1 MPRNPNADLAK
12 LVHTGG
18 SFSRVLADFPTDL
31 VEATAPGP
39 RLRSLTRALRNAG
52 SSDSDIA
59 KVTHIL
65 EEHAEDRTLI
75 PRLLLVRDGEL
86 LVDELLPS
94 TPLQADEASYD
105 ELPNLIP
112 LIMQRQSD
120 VPYIVLEATA
130 SGGRIRT
137 FLTGRLR
144 SDSDAQLVGETEHL
158 HEAHGGGLSH
168 PRHAHHTEEVWKRNE
183 TELAEAINGLVA
195 RNVVHLL
202 IVTGDPHIVDLVSKA
217 LSARARAILVTLA
230 SDTRA
235 AGASHE
241 MLNELL
247 NSTVQRLVDERKAGA
262 IGRAAEQEAANN
274 SGTDQR
280 LQPIVHAL
288 QQAGV
293 SILLLDLEAL
303 KDHTLLSLEGAPW
316 VASVAAETFGARI
329 LRAAPAAEALARA
342 AIATDAEVIIVDHDT
357 WPSGAGAAIV
367 HR

>member
-86 LVDELLPS
+86 LV
-94 TPLQADEASYD
+94 D

-357 WPSGAGAAIV
+357 LPSGAGAAIV